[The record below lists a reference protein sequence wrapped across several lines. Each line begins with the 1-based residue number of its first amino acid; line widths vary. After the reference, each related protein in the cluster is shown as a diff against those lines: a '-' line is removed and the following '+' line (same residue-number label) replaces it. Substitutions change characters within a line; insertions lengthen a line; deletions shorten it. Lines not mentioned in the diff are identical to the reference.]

1 MKRAFNY
8 KEILRVEKEIEILK
22 EQKYEAS
29 KSELLEINK
38 AILELE
44 TEIEFLQIE
53 EIKLRK
59 QILDKGIEA
68 FKANHDRV
76 RDNNLLVMQSY
87 SKQVGILLDGFKLS
101 VDKLAKNHLDQLES
115 YHIGYNDLER
125 DVFLENGVNIDH
137 YNYDN
142 VNELM
147 KIKTHAFNLL
157 NLT

>member
-44 TEIEFLQIE
+44 TEIEFLEIE
-53 EIKLRK
+53 EIKLKK
-59 QILDKGIEA
+59 QILDKGIDG

-87 SKQVGILLDGFKLS
+87 SNQVGVLLDGFKLM
-101 VDKLAKNHLDQLES
+101 VDKLAKKHIDQLED

-125 DVFLENGVNIDH
+125 DVFLENGVNIDL
-137 YNYDN
+137 YNYDSI
-142 VNELM
+142 NELM

>member
-44 TEIEFLQIE
+44 TEIEFLEIE
-53 EIKLRK
+53 EIKLKK
-59 QILDKGIEA
+59 QILDKGIDG

-87 SKQVGILLDGFKLS
+87 SNQVGVLLDGFKLM
-101 VDKLAKNHLDQLES
+101 VDKLAKKHIDQLED
-115 YHIGYNDLER
+115 YYIGYNDFER
-125 DVFLENGVNIDH
+125 DVFLENGVNIDL
-137 YNYDN
+137 YNYDSI
-142 VNELM
+142 NELM